1 MNDDNVRHLW
11 SDAELDEALDAL
23 HPHVRTDPAELDRAR
38 ATLLRAAAAETGHA
52 PTAPPRKRRPGAWRW
67 IAVAAAVAVV
77 TGGVVV
83 AREIVE
89 RPATVAPAATA
100 TADVQPG
107 PGQYTHVTNA
117 YTDIEWVAD
126 RSAFAVQQKV
136 EFWIPADRSD
146 LWMRRWTREGDPVVI
161 TGQKYDQS
169 SLPGP
174 DSVTQIATGG
184 DFKEQFPHPG
194 GWNADVAP
202 GWYRPTPEF
211 VANLPTD
218 RSVLLTQAGSAA
230 SPTLPRRASDE
241 YTEILPGMQSF
252 PGLFQAPTGETTTEK
267 VPLPPTAGSAAAAY
281 AGPGEVQMR
290 LLTVLASG
298 LAPRPVRAAI
308 IDVLR
313 DQATTWKAN
322 GETETYAVSYGNH
335 QLVVHVN
342 TATSELLSA
351 KNVTNQNFYG
361 IQPGETLSAASFS
374 YEVTSQFGS

>member
-38 ATLLRAAAAETGHA
+38 ATLLRAAAAETGRSHI
-52 PTAPPRKRRPGAWRW
+52 APPALKKRGGTWRW

-83 AREIVE
+83 AREVVE

-107 PGQYTHVTNA
+107 PGQYTHVTNN
-117 YTDIEWVAD
+117 YIDVEWVDD

-146 LWMRRWTREGDPVVI
+146 MWMRKWTREPDTVLL
-161 TGQKYDQS
+161 TGQRSDEP

-174 DSVTQIATGG
+174 DSTTQIAAGG
-184 DFKEQFPHPG
+184 DFKAEFPHPG
-194 GWNADVAP
+194 GWAVDVP
-202 GWYRPTPEF
+202 DGWYRPTPEF
-211 VANLPTD
+211 VANLPTEQAPLLKD
-218 RSVLLTQAGSAA
+218 VASAHPPPQRSGYSTEVL
-230 SPTLPRRASDE
+230 PP
-241 YTEILPGMQSF
+241 MQSY
-252 PGLFQAPTGETTTEK
+252 PGLFQVPTSGETSTAKT
-267 VPLPPTAGSAAAAY
+267 PLPPTPGSAVAAY
-281 AGPGEVQMR
+281 AGPGDTQMR

-298 LAPRPVRAAI
+298 LAPRPVRTAI
-308 IDVLR
+308 IDALR
-313 DQATTWKAN
+313 DQATSWTRN
-322 GETETYAVSYGNH
+322 DDVETYTVSYGNH
-335 QLVVHVN
+335 QLVVDVN
-342 TATSELLSA
+342 TPTSQLVSA

-361 IQPGETLSAASFS
+361 IHPGETLSEAKFSF
-374 YEVTSQFGS
+374 EITSQFGS

>member
-38 ATLLRAAAAETGHA
+38 ATLLRAAAAETGRAHI
-52 PTAPPRKRRPGAWRW
+52 APPAKKKPGGTWRW

-83 AREIVE
+83 AREVVE

-107 PGQYTHVTNA
+107 PGQYTHVTNT

-146 LWMRRWTREGDPVVI
+146 LWMRKWTRDGGPVVI
-161 TGQKYDQS
+161 TGLPSDQA

-174 DSVTQIATGG
+174 DSTTQIAPGG
-184 DFKEQFPHPG
+184 DFEQPFPYPG
-194 GWNADVAP
+194 GWNTDVPA
-202 GWYRPTPEF
+202 GWYRPTPAF
-211 VANLPTD
+211 VANLPTE
-218 RSVLLTQAGSAA
+218 RGPLLKEVSSAY
-230 SPTLPRRASDE
+230 PPPRRLD
-241 YTEILPGMQSF
+241 YPTDVLPPMQSY
-252 PGLFQAPTGETTTEK
+252 PGLFQLAAGPTSTAKT
-267 VPLPPTAGSAAAAY
+267 PLPPTPGSAVAAY
-281 AGPGEVQMR
+281 AGPGNTQMR

-308 IDVLR
+308 IDLLR
-313 DQATTWKAN
+313 SQATSWSEGGGIDN
-322 GETETYAVSYGNH
+322 CLVSYGNH
-335 QLVVHVN
+335 HLVVTIDN
-342 TATSELLSA
+342 STSQLLSA
-351 KNVTNQNFYG
+351 SDVTNQNFYG
-361 IQPGETLSAASFS
+361 IHPGETLSDAKFRF
-374 YEVTSQFGS
+374 EITSQFGS